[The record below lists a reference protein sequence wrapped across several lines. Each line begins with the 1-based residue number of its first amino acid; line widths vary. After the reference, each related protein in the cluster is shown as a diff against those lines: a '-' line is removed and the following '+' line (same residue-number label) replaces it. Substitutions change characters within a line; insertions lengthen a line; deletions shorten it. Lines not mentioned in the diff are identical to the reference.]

1 MREWNVYRSTRQTCV
16 ERTDVI
22 VCGRRSSDMKLAKAI
37 DTTTKPTLLTLTL
50 TLLLTVI
57 LILINSNSVP
67 NPN

>member
-37 DTTTKPTLLTLTL
+37 DTTTN
-50 TLLLTVI
+50 I
-57 LILINSNSVP
+57 ANP
-67 NPN
+67 NPNPAPNRNPNPN